1 MKKQNITG
9 DMNTKPITLDDLKLT
24 PAEME
29 ALAAGAR
36 QFVDPGDPRDGERY
50 LTPEVDETP

>member
-1 MKKQNITG
+1 
-9 DMNTKPITLDDLKLT
+9 MNTKPVTLEDLKLT

-36 QFVDPGDPRDGERY
+36 QFVAPVDPRDSERY
-50 LTPEVDETP
+50 NEAGVDETAE

>member
-1 MKKQNITG
+1 
-9 DMNTKPITLDDLKLT
+9 MNTKPVTLEDLKLT
-24 PAEME
+24 PAEMD